1 MLFYCLPV
9 SDSKNGRKESTALHL
24 EVYCQH
30 PPKEKVGEERVWG
43 FIVAAENVPPPNSLD
58 EHIDSFSS
66 SKFYNSNI
74 RIHLRMCFYPLGE
87 YTGEDIVVSL
97 LFKTAPFT
105 RKTPPG
111 QSTKGRQFIPA
122 CITDTAVSRS

>member
-1 MLFYCLPV
+1 MGGKNQLLYTWRFTVNIHQRKRWVKKECG
-9 SDSKNGRKESTALHL
+9 DSLLLLKMYPL
-24 EVYCQH
+24 
-30 PPKEKVGEERVWG
+30 
-43 FIVAAENVPPPNSLD
+43 PNSLD
-58 EHIDSFSS
+58 ELIDSFSS

-111 QSTKGRQFIPA
+111 QSTKGRQFITA